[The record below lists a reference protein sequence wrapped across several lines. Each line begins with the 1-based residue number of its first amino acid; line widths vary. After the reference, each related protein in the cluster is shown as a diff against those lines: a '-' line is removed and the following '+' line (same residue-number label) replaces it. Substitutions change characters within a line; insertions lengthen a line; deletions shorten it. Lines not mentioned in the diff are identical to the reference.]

1 MSKLKSEGRYSVGG
15 ADGLHLRV
23 VGNSRA
29 WVLRVVVGTRINS
42 KGATVIHRRDIG
54 LGGYPEISLA
64 EARDIARERRK
75 QIRNG
80 IDPLE
85 QKKHDKE
92 NSLIQQRNAKTFR
105 ECAQVVI
112 ENKARELK
120 NSRQYDF
127 WRTNL
132 EKYVFPTLGDRII
145 GTITRAT
152 KSPAALHVAAVLK
165 PVWQTKHKTA
175 KEMRGRIETV
185 LDYAKAMEYFIG
197 ENPAAWKG
205 VLEPIAQARSNTQQP
220 RNKHATNTHQ
230 RRTKITFN
238 EP

>member
-1 MSKLKSEGRYSVGG
+1 MLRPRKFVHFASIKYEACLKSTRSNALKGRS
-15 ADGLHLRV
+15 
-23 VGNSRA
+23 
-29 WVLRVVVGTRINS
+29 
-42 KGATVIHRRDIG
+42 
-54 LGGYPEISLA
+54 IS
-64 EARDIARERRK
+64 ARDIARERRK

-120 NSRQYDF
+120 NSRQSDF

-145 GTITRAT
+145 GTITRAD
-152 KSPAALHVAAVLK
+152 VAAVLE

-185 LDYAKAMEYFIG
+185 LDYAKAMEYLVGKTRLHCSFETII
-197 ENPAAWKG
+197 
-205 VLEPIAQARSNTQQP
+205 PIV
-220 RNKHATNTHQ
+220 
-230 RRTKITFN
+230 FD
-238 EP
+238 